1 MDPTDADNLLSSSN
15 SKPDEALVQSL
26 VAACQSGD
34 VESFGDL
41 YDLYVKPV
49 YRYVYYRVDKAE
61 VEDVVE
67 NVFVKVWENL
77 DKYKPGESPFS
88 SWLFRVAHNLVVDH
102 YRYHRKHISL
112 RERLPKH
119 LNQSDDSPLDW
130 AHQRLNQQK
139 LREALR
145 ELKEP
150 YQQVLVLKYLNG
162 FSTQEI
168 AEVLQRNE
176 GNVRI
181 LQHRAL
187 KALREILEKNGL
199 RRND

>member
-1 MDPTDADNLLSSSN
+1 MDLSDADNFLSSSN

-26 VAACQSGD
+26 VAACQNGD
-34 VESFGDL
+34 VEAFGDL

-77 DKYKPGESPFS
+77 DKYRPGEFPFS
-88 SWLFRVAHNLVVDH
+88 AWLFRVAHNLVVDH

-119 LNQSDDSPLDW
+119 LNQSDDNPADW
-130 AHQRLNQQK
+130 AHQKLNQQL
-139 LREALR
+139 LRSALR

-168 AEVLQRNE
+168 AEVLERNE

-187 KALREILEKNGL
+187 KALREVLERQGI